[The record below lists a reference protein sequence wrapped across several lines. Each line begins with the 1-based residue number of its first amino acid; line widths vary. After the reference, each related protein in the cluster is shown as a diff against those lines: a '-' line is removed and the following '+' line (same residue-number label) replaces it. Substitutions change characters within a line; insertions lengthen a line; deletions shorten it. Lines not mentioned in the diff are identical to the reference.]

1 MLEKVSEMKD
11 KKLEQ
16 YYIFVWLELVDVPTN
31 GSCSYNISLSEC
43 VKYFGCT
50 SIDYFDFD
58 YQFPEDVLL

>member
-31 GSCSYNISLSEC
+31 LCCYKELSEC